1 MENDK
6 SSQNERQIDKFT
18 TTGFNPFSLLK
29 CQQRKTEKM
38 NVKEKE
44 NKQILITGHAPAAK
58 STEALPR
65 NPECLL
71 RWTT

>member
-6 SSQNERQIDKFT
+6 SSQNERQMDKF

-29 CQQRKTEKM
+29 CQQRKTGKM

-44 NKQILITGHAPAAK
+44 NKQILNAGHAPAAK